1 MTTQVNLERPNLFDY
16 ATSELSQDAFL
27 CWLLK
32 WADPAYR
39 QLSKALHE
47 AGMDLIRLLSAEKK
61 DRLPE
66 RITSVE
72 VVKQYGHI
80 DVLCKINEKRQDRTV
95 ILIEDKKGTQQHSNQ
110 LQRYKELVKEQFSE
124 NRILPAYVQTD
135 DQSDYSEACKHG
147 YAVIR
152 RPDLLNCL
160 EKHTTASGES
170 EILDGFLRRL
180 RSTEDDVQSWKE
192 TEPKD
197 WSWNAPKGFYM
208 ELQSQ
213 PSLKGWWGYVANPR
227 GGFLSYVPEFGTTV
241 DGVKLYIHIENAK
254 KLCFRIEIGSNND
267 NRKTL
272 RFRWYDSIMG
282 RCKQQG
288 IPARKPARFGS
299 GSNMT
304 IAEVE
309 QDYWLVVRDGRVDV
323 AKTVEKI
330 QKCLGVFRAI

>member
-66 RITSVE
+66 KFNSVKIH
-72 VVKQYGHI
+72 KQLEHI
-80 DVLCKINEKRQDRTV
+80 DVLCTINEEEDDRTA
-95 ILIEDKKGTQQHSNQ
+95 ILIEDKKGTREHSDQ
-110 LQRYKELVKEQFSE
+110 LQRYKKLLEKDYPDD
-124 NRILPAYVQTD
+124 RIIPVYVQTG
-135 DQSDYSEACKHG
+135 DQNDYIEARKQE
-147 YAVIR
+147 YSVIL

-160 EKHTTASGES
+160 ERHTTARGES
-170 EILDGFLRRL
+170 DVLDGFLQRL
-180 RSTEDDVQSWKE
+180 RHIEDDVESWKE

-197 WSWNAPKGFYM
+197 WSRNAPKGFYM
-208 ELQSQ
+208 ELQRQ
-213 PSLKGWWGYVANPR
+213 LRGWWGYVPNPR

-254 KLCFRIEIGSNND
+254 KLCFRIKIGSNND

-272 RFRWYDSIMG
+272 RFRWFDSIMD

-309 QDYWLVVRDGRVDV
+309 QDDWLVVRDGRVDV
-323 AKTVEKI
+323 AMTVEKI